1 MPHIHIH
8 QPIARFANFQLQ
20 FPEELHLRPEDQ
32 LAVIGPNG
40 SGKSLF
46 AQYLLGK
53 IALKGGQVQVLD
65 NHSQTLPRQA
75 IKYIAFKD
83 IHQLSAGFDQY
94 YQKRWNATE
103 NEASPLVSEVLGEEK
118 CARALRRFA
127 CFQVEKLLQKRLIFL
142 SSGEMRKLQLMEALL
157 DPAQLL
163 IIDNPYIGLDAA
175 GRDSINQILEALIEE
190 KKLQVI
196 LLISQPQDIPAWIN
210 KVQPMLEKTCLE
222 SLSAEAF
229 IQDKALHIKLF
240 PELNETLS
248 SETKSFFQSKN
259 NENDS
264 YDFVLQM
271 NKVGLRYY
279 QKQILQDIDWE
290 VKRGEKWAL
299 LGANGCGKSS
309 LLSMVCADNPQ
320 AYANDIKLFDRKRG
334 SGESIWSIKQ
344 RIGYLSPEMHQY
356 YRQDISCL
364 KVVASGLFDTIG
376 LYRQPNESQLQE
388 ALEMM
393 HIFHAEHLAE
403 RPFLQI
409 SYGEQRLV
417 LLIRVFIKRPQ
428 VVILDEPLHGLDA
441 GKKKLALQLIEH
453 YCRESHTSLIY
464 VTHYEEEIPQCV
476 HLRKIIQRH

>member
-8 QPIARFANFQLQ
+8 RPIARFANFQLQ

-32 LAVIGPNG
+32 LAIIGPNG
-40 SGKSLF
+40 SGKSMF

-103 NEASPLVSEVLGEEK
+103 NEDSPLVSDVLGEEK

-157 DPAQLL
+157 EQAQLL

-196 LLISQPQDIPAWIN
+196 LLVSQPQDIPSWIN
-210 KVQPMLEKTCLE
+210 KVLPMLDKNCLE
-222 SLSAEAF
+222 IQSAKTF
-229 IQDKALHIKLF
+229 IQDKDLHVKLF

-248 SETKSFFQSKN
+248 TETKSFFQSKN
-259 NENDS
+259 SENDH

-344 RIGYLSPEMHQY
+344 RIGYLSPEMHHY

-388 ALEMM
+388 AMEMM
-393 HIFHAEHLAE
+393 CIFHAEHLAE

>member
-8 QPIARFANFQLQ
+8 RPIARFANFQLQ
-20 FPEELHLRPEDQ
+20 FPEELHLTPEDQ

-40 SGKSLF
+40 SGKSMF

-53 IALKGGQVQVLD
+53 IALKGGQVQVLE

-157 DPAQLL
+157 DQAQLL

-196 LLISQPQDIPAWIN
+196 LLISQPQDIPSWIN
-210 KVQPMLEKTCLE
+210 KVLPMLEKNCLE
-222 SLSAEAF
+222 IQSAKTF
-229 IQDKALHIKLF
+229 IQDKDLHIKLF

-259 NENDS
+259 SENDH

-279 QKQILQDIDWE
+279 QKQILQDID
-290 VKRGEKWAL
+290 
-299 LGANGCGKSS
+299 
-309 LLSMVCADNPQ
+309 
-320 AYANDIKLFDRKRG
+320 
-334 SGESIWSIKQ
+334 
-344 RIGYLSPEMHQY
+344 
-356 YRQDISCL
+356 
-364 KVVASGLFDTIG
+364 
-376 LYRQPNESQLQE
+376 
-388 ALEMM
+388 
-393 HIFHAEHLAE
+393 
-403 RPFLQI
+403 
-409 SYGEQRLV
+409 
-417 LLIRVFIKRPQ
+417 
-428 VVILDEPLHGLDA
+428 
-441 GKKKLALQLIEH
+441 
-453 YCRESHTSLIY
+453 
-464 VTHYEEEIPQCV
+464 
-476 HLRKIIQRH
+476 